1 MVLNKILPN
10 LSLTFLA
17 LPGAQG
23 MLMFIGL
30 SGALNLC
37 ISGSDLQAFSQIQV

>member
-1 MVLNKILPN
+1 MVHKILTN

-30 SGALNLC
+30 SGALNHC